1 MTKIEMA
8 IKELQQLFQKLESVT
23 VAQLRLALTTD
34 YPNELWTI
42 SWVSSFLQNQDL
54 EYSVSD
60 DRRFRTYHRPSMLTL
75 EDLQGFCDTI
85 ESTKEN
91 ITKSNLKHFVRAAEL
106 PLDNFSQL
114 FDQLQLTHNG
124 RYTSDNHKIWVRVPI
139 GKHLSKSKQQIVAI
153 KDMPKPYLRNA
164 ICKYVAYNGIPDM
177 HTLLTEDNRELYK
190 LLKAFFLFD
199 VRNSI

>member
-1 MTKIEMA
+1 
-8 IKELQQLFQKLESVT
+8 
-23 VAQLRLALTTD
+23 
-34 YPNELWTI
+34 
-42 SWVSSFLQNQDL
+42 
-54 EYSVSD
+54 
-60 DRRFRTYHRPSMLTL
+60 LTL
-75 EDLQGFCDTI
+75 EDLKEFCNTI

-164 ICKYVAYNGIPDM
+164 ICKYVADNGIPDM
-177 HTLLTEDNRELYK
+177 YTLLTEENRELYK
-190 LLKAFFLFD
+190 LLKAYFTFEIRT
-199 VRNSI
+199 V

>member
-8 IKELQQLFQKLESVT
+8 IEGLQKFFKEGDSVT
-23 VAQLRLALTTD
+23 ASNLRTGLASWF
-34 YPNELWTI
+34 PNELWTV

-60 DRRFRTYHRPSMLTL
+60 DRRFRTYYRPSTLTL
-75 EDLQGFCDTI
+75 EDLQEFCNTI

-91 ITKSNLKHFVRAAEL
+91 ITKSNLKHFVRAADL

-164 ICKYVAYNGIPDM
+164 ICKYVADNGIPDM

-190 LLKAFFLFD
+190 LLKAYFTFEMRT
-199 VRNSI
+199 V

>member
-8 IKELQQLFQKLESVT
+8 IEGLQKFFKEGDSVT
-23 VAQLRLALTTD
+23 ASNLRIGLASWF
-34 YPNELWTI
+34 PNELWTV

-60 DRRFRTYHRPSMLTL
+60 DRRLRTYHRPSALTL
-75 EDLQGFCDTI
+75 GDLQEFCNTI

-91 ITKSNLKHFVRAAEL
+91 ITKSNLKHFVRAADL

-164 ICKYVAYNGIPDM
+164 ICKYVADNGIPDM

-190 LLKAFFLFD
+190 LLKAYFTFEMRT
-199 VRNSI
+199 V

>member
-8 IKELQQLFQKLESVT
+8 LNEVQTLFQHSDTIETSG
-23 VAQLRLALTTD
+23 LRDSLATR
-34 YPNELWTI
+34 YPDQLWTA

-54 EYSVSD
+54 EYTLSN
-60 DRRFRTYHRPSMLTL
+60 DRKYRIYHRPSTLTL
-75 EDLQGFCDTI
+75 EDLQEFCKTI
-85 ESTKEN
+85 ESAGEN

-106 PLDNFSQL
+106 PLDNFNQL

-164 ICKYVAYNGIPDM
+164 ICKYVADNGTPDM
-177 HTLLTEDNRELYK
+177 HTLLTEENKELYK
-190 LLKAFFLFD
+190 LLKAYFTFEMRT
-199 VRNSI
+199 V